1 MKLQPSLYFVA
12 VASEFCRR
20 WAVHPNSLKQQKLMC
35 LHINENCDKPLE
47 TRCGLKKGNTSDMC
61 R

>member
-20 WAVHPNSLKQQKLMC
+20 WAVHPDSLKQQKLMC
-35 LHINENCDKPLE
+35 LHINEKCEKP
-47 TRCGLKKGNTSDMC
+47 
-61 R
+61 